1 MFTIISDSKKAA
13 AKQLSAD
20 LDEIKEWA
28 VQWKVSFNPDLSKQ
42 AQGVT
47 FTLKAKKLVH
57 LPIFFNKKRFNKFH
71 HKNTWVLEYVHM
83 RGEMNSNR
91 YETSFRL
98 KISLRC

>member
-1 MFTIISDSKKAA
+1 MSDPKKAA

-20 LDEIKEWA
+20 LDEIKELA
-28 VQWKVSFNPDLSKQ
+28 FRWKVSFNPGFSKQ

-47 FTLKAKKLVH
+47 FTLKAKKVVH
-57 LPIFFNKKRFNKFH
+57 LPIFFNKKPFNNFH
-71 HKNTWVLEYVHM
+71 HKNTWVLEHVHM

-98 KISLRC
+98 KISLLC

>member
-28 VQWKVSFNPDLSKQ
+28 FQWKVSFNPDLSKQ

-47 FTLKAKKLVH
+47 FTLNAKKLLH
-57 LPIFFNKKRFNKFH
+57 LPVFFNKKRFNKFH